1 MDAAR
6 ALTPRERE
14 ILCSIIETYIEI
26 GEPIASRTIS
36 KRRKDSLSPAS
47 IRNAM
52 ADLSE
57 CGYLE
62 QPHTSAGRVPT
73 QKAFRY
79 YVQGLTPRRSRAN
92 VERIR
97 AELFEAGSLADWA
110 GRSCHVLSQM
120 TRKVGIA
127 AAFPST
133 SQRLDRVEL
142 IKLAARRVLMVV
154 VTSDQMVRDKVVLLP
169 EDISQEELQSLRN
182 YLNENFSGWLLADV
196 RQELS
201 RRLADERAA
210 YDAMLRHL
218 AVLYGK
224 GLLDIESTAECSVEG
239 TANLV
244 GEDLRLTQERMRELF
259 HALEEKKRL
268 IQLLDRFLEQPAGTL
283 GLHVGLGDAHPA
295 MSGLSLIGLNVQLP
309 GGLSA
314 KIAVLGPMRMNYQR
328 VMSAVLEMGAALEA
342 PGL

>member
-14 ILCSIIETYIEI
+14 ILCSIIETYIET

-73 QKAFRY
+73 QKAFHY